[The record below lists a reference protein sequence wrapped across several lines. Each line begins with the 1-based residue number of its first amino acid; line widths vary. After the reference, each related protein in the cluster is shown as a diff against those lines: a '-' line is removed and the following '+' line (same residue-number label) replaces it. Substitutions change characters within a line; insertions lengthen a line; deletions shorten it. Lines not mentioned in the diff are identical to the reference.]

1 MENQKILWIVFSI
14 TLFLLVVVV
23 VGFVWF
29 LPPDTDPNAFAD
41 ADVVSE
47 TTEGAY
53 DPIEWMRE
61 TAEVPGLTEADNSG
75 DGDLL
80 LVIGATEDDPSTAD
94 SVGQG
99 DTMNQSSDAAE
110 TTIRVATPTQRVVE
124 AVPSPSPASA
134 RAATTASGSTGSTPA
149 RNASQEVRSRPTPV
163 RVTLY
168 WIQAGSYLSR
178 SRAEEANVALGKTGV
193 TGRITSANISGETY
207 YRVRIG
213 PYEAK
218 AEADKFLDWLKDID
232 SFEGSYISEV
242 YTTTTVN

>member
-14 TLFLLVVVV
+14 ALFVLVVVV
-23 VGFVWF
+23 VGFIWI
-29 LPPDTDPNAFAD
+29 LPPDTGSGGAFAN

-47 TTEGAY
+47 TTEDAY

-61 TAEVPGLTEADNSG
+61 TAEIPGLTEGDNSG
-75 DGDLL
+75 DGNLL
-80 LVIGATEDDPSTAD
+80 LVIGATEDDQATAE
-94 SVGQG
+94 
-99 DTMNQSSDAAE
+99 SDDQNMTTNRSGNLQE
-110 TTIRVATPTQRVVE
+110 TTIRVATPPQRVVE
-124 AVPSPSPASA
+124 TGPTPESTGTRAVTTSRGAAADSA
-134 RAATTASGSTGSTPA
+134 RSAAANSVQP
-149 RNASQEVRSRPTPV
+149 RSV
-163 RVTLY
+163 RVTLF

-178 SRAEEANVALGKTGV
+178 SRAEEANVSLAKAGV
-193 TGRITSANISGETY
+193 TGRITSANVSGETY

-218 AEADKFLDWLKDID
+218 AEADKFLTWLKDIE